1 MSSPS
6 LLLVCTLLGQAAGA
20 DSATTVQ
27 AEQKLPWKA
36 GAAVAKITPT
46 ENIWMAGYAARQK
59 PSEGVAQDLFAK
71 ALALEDESG
80 SRLVIVT
87 MDLIGVRREVREN
100 VLREVTR
107 QFKLPAERLLLNAS
121 HTHCG
126 PEYRPRPGREVEARQ
141 YQAKLEAALVE
152 IIGKA
157 LGDLQPARL
166 SYAHARCGFAMN
178 RRQPLPTGYQNRPNS
193 DGPVDH
199 DVPVLAV
206 YDADGKLRTVAFGY
220 ACHNTTL
227 SSVTKPPAEP
237 RYLINGDYAGFAQ
250 QSFQEMFAGSVAMFV
265 NGCSGDQN
273 PYPRHAEVPGVL
285 PLELAEHHGRT
296 LALAVAA
303 GIQSIQRPITGK
315 ISAAMGEVKL
325 TRNNDKPTHDYTA
338 QMIRLGDDF
347 TLVALSSETVV
358 DYSLRLKR
366 EIRTPVV
373 WIAGYSNDIVGYIP
387 SRRVATEGGYE
398 AGYDFTFDVEEKIIG
413 LIHELAARLSVPVGQ
428 P

>member
-1 MSSPS
+1 M
-6 LLLVCTLLGQAAGA
+6 LERTL
-20 DSATTVQ
+20 
-27 AEQKLPWKA
+27 
-36 GAAVAKITPT
+36 I
-46 ENIWMAGYAARQK
+46 
-59 PSEGVAQDLFAK
+59 
-71 ALALEDESG
+71 
-80 SRLVIVT
+80 
-87 MDLIGVRREVREN
+87 
-100 VLREVTR
+100 
-107 QFKLPAERLLLNAS
+107 
-121 HTHCG
+121 
-126 PEYRPRPGREVEARQ
+126 
-141 YQAKLEAALVE
+141 E

-178 RRQPLPTGYQNRPNS
+178 RRRPSPTGYQNSPNS

-206 YDADGKLRTVAFGY
+206 YDGDGKLRTAAFGY

-227 SSVTKPPAEP
+227 SSVTKPPEEP
-237 RYLINGDYAGFAQ
+237 QYLINGDYAGFAQ
-250 QSFQEMFAGSVAMFV
+250 QSFQEMFPSAVAMFV

-285 PLELAEHHGRT
+285 PLQLAEHHGRT
-296 LALAVAA
+296 LALSVAA

-315 ISAAMGEVKL
+315 ISATIGEVTL

-338 QMIRLGDDF
+338 QVIRLGEDF

-373 WIAGYSNDIVGYIP
+373 WVAGYSNDIVGYVP
-387 SRRVATEGGYE
+387 SRRVAAEGGYE

-413 LIHELAARLSVPVGQ
+413 LVHELAARVGVTVGQ